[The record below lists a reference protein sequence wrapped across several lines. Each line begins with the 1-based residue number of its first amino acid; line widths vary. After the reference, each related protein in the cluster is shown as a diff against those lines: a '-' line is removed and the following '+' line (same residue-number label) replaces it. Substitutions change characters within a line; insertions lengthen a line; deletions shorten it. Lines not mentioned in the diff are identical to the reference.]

1 MYTQESLEDLIFLM
15 FYGSV
20 AMLALTAGLYLWL
33 RRSNAIA
40 PGITPPKALRRWT
53 SLFFFTSALSHI
65 WWYVLG
71 VYWLTDDR
79 LVRNI
84 TAVLLDRLTL
94 VPLVI
99 ALLFSILQD
108 RHRPLWPW
116 ILAQVPL
123 VVLAAVGIAKHD
135 IFYGLTLMDYMQMA
149 VVVVFVVYYTYAV
162 IRYGRWLNENYAD
175 LEHKEV
181 WQSML
186 IAVALFIVYELY
198 STNPGE
204 MTREYLAQ
212 VSTIV
217 IIVFL
222 LWRVETLQQ
231 LDVKDDEIENE
242 IDAEAVCA
250 EPHEAESGKKLLS
263 IPEHIGP
270 RLARYCEESQLYLQH
285 DLTLPEL
292 AKAIGTNRTYLSA
305 YFAQQDITYNTYVN
319 SLRIEHFMRLYREVE
334 SPQTTTAQRLAHES
348 GFNSYS
354 TFSTAFK
361 RVKGISVAQWMR
373 EN

>member
-1 MYTQESLEDLIFLM
+1 MYTQESLEDLIFLL

-20 AMLALTAGLYLWL
+20 AMLALGAGLYLWL
-33 RRSNAIA
+33 RRSNAFA

-53 SLFFFTSALSHI
+53 ALFFFTSALSHI
-65 WWYVLG
+65 WWFVLG
-71 VYWLTDDR
+71 VFWLTDDR

-84 TAVLLDRLTL
+84 TAVLLDRITL

-99 ALLFSILQD
+99 ALLLCILQD
-108 RHRPLWPW
+108 RRRPLWPW

-123 VVLAAVGIAKHD
+123 VVLAAVGIVKHD
-135 IFYGLTLMDYMQMA
+135 IFYGLTLMDYLQM
-149 VVVVFVVYYTYAV
+149 VVIVIFVVYYTHALLH
-162 IRYGRWLNENYAD
+162 YGRWLNENYAD

-181 WQSML
+181 WQSMVV
-186 IAVALFIVYELY
+186 AVALFIVYELY

-204 MTREYLAQ
+204 MIREYLAQ

-242 IDAEAVCA
+242 IDAEAVFA
-250 EPHEAESGKKLLS
+250 ETHEAEPGKKLLP
-263 IPEHIGP
+263 IPEHIGA
-270 RLARYCEESQLYLQH
+270 RLAKHCEESHLYLQH

-305 YFAQQDITYNTYVN
+305 YFSQRGVTYNTYVN
-319 SLRIEHFMRLYREVE
+319 TLRIEHFMRLYRKVE
-334 SPQTTTAQRLAHES
+334 SPQSTTAQRLARDS